1 MLLSTGSGEGQ
12 GQELGCT
19 LSWHLHVEIS
29 QVSHGSSC
37 FPRLVPGIVSS
48 SVYQTQWSQHLKG
61 QMQDAENPHSE
72 NGLTDNTER
81 IVDNEK
87 INAERSSKQKVDL
100 QSLLTCAYL
109 DQTVMSVLLQGPAVL
124 AKERPPNPTEFIAS
138 YLLKNKAQSEDR
150 N

>member
-1 MLLSTGSGEGQ
+1 LEKEEQS
-12 GQELGCT
+12 
-19 LSWHLHVEIS
+19 
-29 QVSHGSSC
+29 
-37 FPRLVPGIVSS
+37 
-48 SVYQTQWSQHLKG
+48 WSQHLKG

-72 NGLTDNTER
+72 NGLTDNIER